1 MRVCAQIITDGVRV
15 RQIVMNGLTNAIKYS
30 RAGVDGAIR
39 VVVRVETAVAAAVDG
54 SGGIIGRSSGCGP
67 SVPASGAWLCIDVLD
82 RGPGMR
88 GVAEHLL
95 FADFAAP
102 LSFASLPEPA
112 AVSSRV
118 VPVGSSGIGL
128 SICAKYVPVHL
139 TRSL

>member
-1 MRVCAQIITDGVRV
+1 VSQVYFV
-15 RQIVMNGLTNAIKYS
+15 F
-30 RAGVDGAIR
+30 
-39 VVVRVETAVAAAVDG
+39 VRVETAVAAAVNG
-54 SGGIIGRSSGCGP
+54 SGGIIGRSGCGP
-67 SVPASGAWLCIDVLD
+67 SVPASGAWLCIDVLG

-112 AVSSRV
+112 AVSSRL